1 MKAVVWVLTL
11 NDAGA
16 EHFKTLVLVLEVR
29 TQRHEK
35 LKPFKTNQT
44 QRERDS
50 VTLTQPW
57 LPKKKKKKPNSNGFS
72 SGYRFPFSFIL
83 VSPPPPKKT
92 HNLLINWELNWI
104 ELNFRWTELNYVV
117 AGLSTVIPKGL
128 EFSRPPIK
136 LLMVT
141 HTTVPLTFYC
151 LICNCNVILIA

>member
-1 MKAVVWVLTL
+1 MKAVALVLKL
-11 NDAGA
+11 NDAVA
-16 EHFKTLVLVLEVR
+16 KHFKTLVLVSEVR

-57 LPKKKKKKPNSNGFS
+57 LPNKKKKKPNSNGFS

-83 VSPPPPKKT
+83 IFFLPKKKKKN

-104 ELNFRWTELNYVV
+104 SGERSWTTWLQD
-117 AGLSTVIPKGL
+117 
-128 EFSRPPIK
+128 
-136 LLMVT
+136 
-141 HTTVPLTFYC
+141 
-151 LICNCNVILIA
+151 